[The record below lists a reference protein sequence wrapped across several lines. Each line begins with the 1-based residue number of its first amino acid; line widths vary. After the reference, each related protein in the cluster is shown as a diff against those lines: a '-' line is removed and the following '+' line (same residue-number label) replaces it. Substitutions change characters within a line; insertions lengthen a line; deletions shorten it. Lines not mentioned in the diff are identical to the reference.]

1 MTTALREEVSRVRLF
16 AHTLVIRRK
25 KGLGEEIALALSPFF
40 CGFLCEAALCYDP
53 VDLAD
58 PFDVFKKSKKK
69 KKEGIESTRESA
81 DLTSAIEKV
90 SSMS

>member
-1 MTTALREEVSRVRLF
+1 MTTALREEVSRVTLF

-53 VDLAD
+53 VASLIRLTC
-58 PFDVFKKSKKK
+58 FKKAK
-69 KKEGIESTRESA
+69 KKEGRNR
-81 DLTSAIEKV
+81 AIEKV